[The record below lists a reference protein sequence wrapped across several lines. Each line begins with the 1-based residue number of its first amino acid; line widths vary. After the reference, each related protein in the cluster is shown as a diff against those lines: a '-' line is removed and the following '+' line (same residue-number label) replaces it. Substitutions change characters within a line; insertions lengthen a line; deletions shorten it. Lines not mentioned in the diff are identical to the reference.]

1 MKKIN
6 PKEIISKSCK
16 RMINDFNNFARIVS
30 VVFIVTTPIYLF
42 SAYYDEYVLD
52 IYNQKGMIA
61 SMRGSGLTKI
71 LNWFVLF
78 PITSAFLANW
88 HRYILFSG
96 KKPWKYFPIDFS
108 KYTFNWIWTAIKV
121 GFVFFVPAV
130 IFVYFAAFIIG
141 INIYVFA
148 VIYVSIVIIYF
159 VRVSL
164 IFPATAAQHDNSF
177 TRAFK
182 MSKNN
187 FWSLLLVY
195 VSVIPAILVWFLLL
209 FLMELTVNS
218 ESSVAINLFYHFI
231 TFAFIFIIYGYLASC
246 LSESYKVLGKK

>member
-1 MKKIN
+1 M
-6 PKEIISKSCK
+6 
-16 RMINDFNNFARIVS
+16 
-30 VVFIVTTPIYLF
+30 
-42 SAYYDEYVLD
+42 
-52 IYNQKGMIA
+52 
-61 SMRGSGLTKI
+61 
-71 LNWFVLF
+71 
-78 PITSAFLANW
+78 
-88 HRYILFSG
+88 
-96 KKPWKYFPIDFS
+96 
-108 KYTFNWIWTAIKV
+108 
-121 GFVFFVPAV
+121 
-130 IFVYFAAFIIG
+130 FII
-141 INIYVFA
+141 YA
-148 VIYVSIVIIYF
+148 